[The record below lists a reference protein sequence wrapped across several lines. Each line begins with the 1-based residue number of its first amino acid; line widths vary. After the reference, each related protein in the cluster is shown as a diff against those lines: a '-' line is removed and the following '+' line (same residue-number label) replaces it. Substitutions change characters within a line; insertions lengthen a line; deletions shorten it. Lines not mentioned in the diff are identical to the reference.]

1 MIAAAAAVTMAAN
14 AGEARYSVRI
24 SGAVVAEALAAV

>member
-1 MIAAAAAVTMAAN
+1 MAAAAAVTMAAK

-24 SGAVVAEALAAV
+24 SGVLMDEALAAV